1 MKSSLSAVLLLLLQF
16 AGGRLAAQVAE
27 NDPAAKLAA
36 KVDGLFAGIDAA
48 NDPGAAVM
56 VVRNGDVLLRRCY
69 GLANLEHRAP
79 ITSSTV
85 FDIASLSKQFA
96 GMAISMLV
104 EEGRI
109 SLEDDIRKYI
119 PELPDFGHTIT
130 VGHLVHHTSGIR
142 DWPGTLALAGS
153 RMDDVIT
160 FEQILNMAY
169 HQQGLNFPPGSEY
182 TYSNTGYNLLA
193 ELVARVSGKTFRE
206 WTHER
211 IFQPLGMKSTH
222 FHDDPSEM
230 VPGKAYGYHRQGN
243 GKFLA
248 IHNGLTALG
257 SSSLYTSIDD
267 LAKWVMNFSEPEVGG
282 KRVIER
288 MFRQGSLNNG
298 KQISYAFG
306 LVAGQYRG
314 LKILDHSGSWA
325 SFNTFLL
332 HFPEQGFSVV
342 VLMNY
347 SPANPGR
354 LAYNIADL
362 YLDGQ
367 LEPQKTPVKQERAA
381 EPAAYPAPDAAA
393 LQEFGGRYK
402 SGELEAVYTIVPAE
416 GKLMARHR
424 RHGEIA
430 LRPVAKD
437 TFQGAAWFMQTVE
450 FTRDEAGNISGFL
463 VSHQRC
469 RNQRF
474 EKQARLE

>member
-1 MKSSLSAVLLLLLQF
+1 MKANLFFALLLLLQF
-16 AGGRLAAQVAE
+16 TAGRLAAQVAE
-27 NDPAAKLAA
+27 HNASGTLAA
-36 KVDGLFAGIDAA
+36 AVDSLFDGIDGAS
-48 NDPGAAVM
+48 DPGAAVL
-56 VVRNGDVLLRRCY
+56 VVRDGQVLLRRCY
-69 GLANLEHRAP
+69 GLANLEHQAP

-85 FDIASLSKQFA
+85 FDVASLSKQFT

-211 IFQPLGMKSTH
+211 IFQPLGMAATH
-222 FHDDPSEM
+222 FHDNPSEM
-230 VPGKAYGYHRQGN
+230 VPGKAYGYHREGN

-257 SSSLYTSIDD
+257 SSSLYTSLDD
-267 LAKWVMNFSEPEVGG
+267 LAKWVINFSGAEVGG

-288 MFRQGSLNNG
+288 MFRQGALNNG

-314 LKILDHSGSWA
+314 LKVLDHSGSWA

-332 HFPEQGFSVV
+332 HFPEQDFSVV

-354 LAYNIADL
+354 LAYDIAGL
-362 YLDGQ
+362 YLAGQ
-367 LEPQKTPVKQERAA
+367 PEPQKPPVRQEKTPG
-381 EPAAYPAPDAAA
+381 PAAYPAPEAAA
-393 LQEFGGRYK
+393 LREFSGRYK
-402 SGELEAVYTIVPAE
+402 SGELEAVYTIAPAD
-416 GKLMARHR
+416 GKLVARHR
-424 RHGEIA
+424 RHGEII
-430 LRPVAKD
+430 LRPVAEDK
-437 TFQGAAWFMQTVE
+437 FEGAAWFMQTVE

-474 EKQARLE
+474 EKQASLK